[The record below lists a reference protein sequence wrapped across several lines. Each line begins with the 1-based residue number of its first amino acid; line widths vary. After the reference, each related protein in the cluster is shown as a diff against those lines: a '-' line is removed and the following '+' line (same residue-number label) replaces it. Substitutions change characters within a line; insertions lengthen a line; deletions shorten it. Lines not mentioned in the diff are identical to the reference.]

1 MFQGMKGD
9 DEGAVEPQRANKK
22 EIQTP
27 SGGFVE
33 SPWTERQRE
42 RERERERE
50 KEREKVRRKRRRT
63 VSPDAARLN
72 YDQTLRHSI
81 LRRLRSRS

>member
-50 KEREKVRRKRRRT
+50 RKRERRFAGSGVERCPPT
-63 VSPDAARLN
+63 RPA
-72 YDQTLRHSI
+72 
-81 LRRLRSRS
+81 